1 MTLEEFTSMVRNER
15 PRLVRMACRMLGSE
29 SEAEDVA
36 QSALL
41 KLWTMK
47 GDIHGIGTIEAYATI
62 VVRNLCLDQMRSR
75 SVRNAT
81 TLDEVLPQTSE
92 DPGPEERLEHIDSLD
107 HVGRILAKLPTA
119 QQSIMKM
126 RHVEGMEIGE
136 IAEIMDMTEANV
148 RVVLSRGRQR
158 VREMFLKIQN

>member
-1 MTLEEFTSMVRNER
+1 M
-15 PRLVRMACRMLGSE
+15 
-29 SEAEDVA
+29 
-36 QSALL
+36 
-41 KLWTMK
+41 
-47 GDIHGIGTIEAYATI
+47 
-62 VVRNLCLDQMRSR
+62 
-75 SVRNAT
+75 RNAT

-136 IAEIMDMTEANV
+136 IAEIMDMTEAKREGSAQPRTSACQGNV
-148 RVVLSRGRQR
+148 
-158 VREMFLKIQN
+158 FKIQN